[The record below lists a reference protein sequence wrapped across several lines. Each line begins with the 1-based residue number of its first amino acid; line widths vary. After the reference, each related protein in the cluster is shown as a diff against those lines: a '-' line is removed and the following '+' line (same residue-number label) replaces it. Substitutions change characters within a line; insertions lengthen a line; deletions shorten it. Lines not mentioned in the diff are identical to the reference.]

1 MTKSWFVS
9 LVLAASCTATLA
21 EVLSPGGIVVG
32 QEETRASAARQLHGT
47 VVEDTTVAFGYSGF
61 LTDYSG
67 ITPVTVSGPVSG
79 TVRTR
84 VVLADDGTYDFY
96 WQVSVD
102 PTSFLPV
109 ALVQVGGLLPTTY
122 DVGWRR
128 NGKDG
133 IPPATV
139 AQRDNGD
146 LVWAFGQYVPP
157 SSLIYPGAHS
167 HFVFLDTDATAYKRA
182 QLTLVSEEDSGGN
195 TQIEWGG
202 ISSALDTFGPA
213 PGVSIASRS
222 KGAPAAIA
230 GRFISGDA
238 ILQTL
243 PGPVRGCIIGQIA
256 EQQARYWAYG
266 PQGGPYDSAAIQ
278 AAARSFAAGCR

>member
-9 LVLAASCTATLA
+9 LVLAASCTTTLA

-32 QEETRASAARQLHGT
+32 QEETRAGAARALRGT
-47 VVEDTTVAFGYSGF
+47 VVEDTTAAFSYTGF

-67 ITPVTVSGPVSG
+67 TAPITVSGQVVG

-102 PTSFLPV
+102 PNSFLPV
-109 ALVQVGGLLPTTY
+109 ALLQIGGLLPTTY

-139 AQRDNGD
+139 TQKDNGD
-146 LVWAFGQYVPP
+146 LIWAFGQYVPP
-157 SSLIYPGAHS
+157 SSLIYPGAES
-167 HFVFLDTDATAYKRA
+167 HFVFLDTDATAFKPT
-182 QLTLVSEEDSGGN
+182 QLTLVSEEDSGGH
-195 TQIEWGG
+195 TQTEWGG
-202 ISSALDTFGPA
+202 MSSALDTFGPA
-213 PGVSIASRS
+213 PGVSNASRS

-230 GRFISGDA
+230 GRFMRGDA
-238 ILQTL
+238 ILQNL

-256 EQQARYWAYG
+256 EQQSRYGAYG
-266 PQGGPYDSAAIQ
+266 PHGGPYDSAAIQ
-278 AAARSFAAGCR
+278 AATRSFVAGCQ